1 MYNSDTTKRQ
11 FIVKLNIENILSDE
25 KNIDHEYKNKT
36 LEKALKKFLTSNNV
50 YSEKKLNEI
59 ISAVSIEFNLNMSD
73 LTNDKLYSMFT
84 KYSNQFKLEDNYE
97 KKAKSLIKGGAKTLV
112 NQLGDKSFESIVT
125 SVLKGENVRDVTELI
140 TRAKLIASN
149 GAILEL
155 FFSIG
160 KYIDEDIQQ
169 YFEYLKKNIAISGVN
184 SENMLISLWTLGL
197 SKKSLD
203 NIVRGKRNL
212 NDYVDNISEVF
223 DDSVENLEDEFGKL
237 SGEITLDN
245 KHMKIDWY
253 KLTLLFTAI
262 GSQTLTI
269 RGSDKSTNGKFFEK
283 LILGSSLSLM
293 GFKFLESEDDYGSSK
308 EKAFILSSTDKD
320 ERETDATIMY
330 NNKIVTID
338 IGFIGGGNPEIT
350 ADKLTR
356 FRSEKIISGIK
367 NEMVPLVIVD
377 TINNQSIIKA
387 LAKKLDGEV
396 LEMRDKTWIAKMAQF
411 LSEYYKI
418 ECGFETIS
426 NQVELHKKIDEEITN
441 VNMQEFTNI

>member
-1 MYNSDTTKRQ
+1 MDYSDATKKQ
-11 FIVKLNIENILSDE
+11 FILKLNIESIISKE
-25 KNIDHEYKNKT
+25 KNIDHEYNNKT

-59 ISAVSIEFNLNMSD
+59 ISAVIIEFNLDTSD
-73 LTNDKLYSMFT
+73 LMDDKLYNMFT
-84 KYSNQFKLEDNYE
+84 KYSNQLKLEENYE
-97 KKAKSLIKGGAKTLV
+97 KKARSLIKGGAKTLV
-112 NQLGDKSFESIVT
+112 NQLGDRSFESIVT

-140 TRAKLIASN
+140 TRAKLVVSN
-149 GAILEL
+149 AAMLEL

-160 KYIDEDIQQ
+160 KYIDEDIPE

-223 DDSVENLEDEFGKL
+223 DDSVENLESTFGKL
-237 SGEITLDN
+237 AGEITLNN
-245 KHMKIDWY
+245 KNMKIDWY

-293 GFKFLESEDDYGSSK
+293 GFKFLESEEDYK
-308 EKAFILSSTDKD
+308 DTEEKAFILSSTDKD

-330 NNKIVTID
+330 NNKIVTVD

-356 FRSEKIISGIK
+356 FRSEKVISGIK

-377 TINNQSIIKA
+377 TITNQSIIKA
-387 LAKKLDGEV
+387 LAKKLKGEV

-411 LSEYYKI
+411 LSEYFKI
-418 ECGFETIS
+418 DCGYEAIT
-426 NQVELHKKIDEEITN
+426 NQVELHKKIDKEITS